1 MKNIFLVLIALAL
14 ATTTASAGVGIL
26 WLLEY
31 GAYTHDSPDVTQRD
45 TTYALLHNYSVTW
58 QLIYAGADN
67 IANPVDLASPGWVS
81 GDDEVWATRTIPL
94 NGGFAPEDNT
104 EWTIWMTPWTG
115 DRVYR
120 DPAWSDTG
128 YVFQRI
134 YEGTPQEGSWYY
146 ESALFAFNPN
156 LDPNGGQQEKF
167 CIDEK
172 SSGIQPDR
180 QILGEPIPEPATLNL
195 LGLGTLALIC
205 RKRK

>member
-134 YEGTPQEGSWYY
+134 YEGTPQVGTWFY
-146 ESALFAFNPN
+146 ETSITNFNNAYDGQGGAPDVFN
-156 LDPNGGQQEKF
+156 LDSFSAGIKPNQQV
-167 CIDEK
+167 
-172 SSGIQPDR
+172 
-180 QILGEPIPEPATLNL
+180 IPEPATMSL
-195 LGLGTLALIC
+195 LGLGALALIR
-205 RKRK
+205 RKRS